1 MKKEGISRK
10 VSPIAW
16 VPTAYFAM
24 GLPFVVLNMV
34 TVLVFQG
41 LGVADAKIAFWTSLI
56 LLPWTL
62 KPLWSP
68 FMELYKTKKF
78 YVVATQIVTGVAF
91 GLVALSLGL
100 DHFFAVAIALLAV
113 AAFSGA
119 THDVACD
126 GVYMSSLTPA
136 QQSKYI
142 GWQGAFYNIAKL
154 AATGGLVYLSGYF
167 IEKFT
172 PAGGGAEAT
181 LEANRHAWMAIMLIL
196 SGVMVLLGV
205 YHIFIL
211 PSGERAKDGL
221 KPGTETKPADGKA
234 VMGELWTVLRE
245 FFTKKHIWYYIA
257 FIVLYRFA
265 EGFVVKI
272 VPLFLK
278 ADRATGGL
286 GLDNQQI
293 GLYYGSFGAA
303 AFVIGS
309 LLAGYY
315 ISARGL
321 RRSLF
326 SLCCIFNIPFAVY
339 ALLAFFQPES
349 GWLIASGIVFEY
361 FGYGFGFVGLTL
373 FMMQQVAP
381 GKHQMAHYAFA
392 SGIMNL
398 GVMVPGMI
406 SGWLSDLLGYSAFFI
421 FVMVAT
427 IPAFLITWFVPFRYD
442 DKGNILKAEEEALT
456 NGQ

>member
-34 TVLVFQG
+34 TVLMFQG

-293 GLYYGSFGAA
+293 GLYYDRVAIGGILHLGERAETVAVFAMLHIQHTVCGLCAA
-303 AFVIGS
+303 G
-309 LLAGYY
+309 
-315 ISARGL
+315 
-321 RRSLF
+321 
-326 SLCCIFNIPFAVY
+326 
-339 ALLAFFQPES
+339 
-349 GWLIASGIVFEY
+349 VF
-361 FGYGFGFVGLTL
+361 
-373 FMMQQVAP
+373 
-381 GKHQMAHYAFA
+381 
-392 SGIMNL
+392 
-398 GVMVPGMI
+398 
-406 SGWLSDLLGYSAFFI
+406 
-421 FVMVAT
+421 
-427 IPAFLITWFVPFRYD
+427 PA
-442 DKGNILKAEEEALT
+442 
-456 NGQ
+456 